1 MGSCSNGRKKG
12 KGLDV
17 TVGELVWVRRGNG
30 SWWPG
35 QIMDVDEVLDS
46 CVDVDKAREVPIKLL
61 GRDELTV

>member
-1 MGSCSNGRKKG
+1 M
-12 KGLDV
+12 
-17 TVGELVWVRRGNG
+17 WVRRGNG